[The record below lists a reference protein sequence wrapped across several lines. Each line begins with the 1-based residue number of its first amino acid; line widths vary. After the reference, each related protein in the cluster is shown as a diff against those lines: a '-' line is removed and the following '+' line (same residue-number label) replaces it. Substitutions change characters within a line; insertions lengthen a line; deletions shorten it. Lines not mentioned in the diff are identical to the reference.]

1 MRILLPSLAGR
12 PRAAAV
18 LLFAAWA
25 FLPAFAPAD
34 AQPQPPAPPVQ
45 VHEWT
50 VPWPDTRPRDP
61 SVAPDGR
68 IWFVGQA
75 GNYLAVFDPET
86 EQFRRFDLPAGTK
99 PHTVLVDRQG
109 RPWVAG
115 NGNGTILRFDP
126 AGGEPTTYTVPE
138 TEGVQRRDPHTFA
151 FDGDGGL
158 WFTMQHGNAIG
169 RLDMASGE
177 MRIVPVPTPEAR
189 PYGIV
194 TADDGRPWAVL
205 LGTHKLATVD
215 PETFELTEIEIPRE
229 AARPR
234 RVGLTGDGRV
244 WYGDYFG
251 GYIGAYD
258 PDSGE
263 FEEWKAPSE
272 RSGPYALATD
282 DKGRAWFVETFQQ
295 PNLLQGFDPET
306 GRFLPATPIPS
317 GGETVRHMVFDP
329 DTGSLWFG
337 TDTNRLGRARL
348 PD

>member
-1 MRILLPSLAGR
+1 MNRPAFSSAAVATLLALAFGALPSQAIAQDL
-12 PRAAAV
+12 PTPAARI
-18 LLFAAWA
+18 
-25 FLPAFAPAD
+25 
-34 AQPQPPAPPVQ
+34 Q
-45 VHEWT
+45 EWQ

-68 IWFVGQA
+68 IWFVGQV

-86 EQFRRFDLPAGTK
+86 ETFQRFDLPAGTK
-99 PHTVLVDRQG
+99 PHTVLVDEQG
-109 RPWVAG
+109 RPWIAG

-126 AGGEPTTYTVPE
+126 SGEAFTTHTVPE

-158 WFTMQHGNAIG
+158 WFTMQHGNAVG
-169 RLDMASGE
+169 HLDMDTGK

-189 PYGIV
+189 PYGIA
-194 TADDGRPWAVL
+194 TTGDGRPWIVL
-205 LGTHKLATVD
+205 LGTHKLATID
-215 PETFELTEIEIPRE
+215 PATFELTEIGIPRE

-234 RVGLTGDGRV
+234 RVGLTGDGRI

-263 FEEWKAPSE
+263 FQEWKAPSE

-282 DKGRAWFVETFQQ
+282 DQGRVWFVETFTQ
-295 PNLLQGFDPET
+295 PNLLQGLDPAT
-306 GRFLPATPIPS
+306 GEFLAATPIPS

-329 DTGSLWFG
+329 ETDSLWFG